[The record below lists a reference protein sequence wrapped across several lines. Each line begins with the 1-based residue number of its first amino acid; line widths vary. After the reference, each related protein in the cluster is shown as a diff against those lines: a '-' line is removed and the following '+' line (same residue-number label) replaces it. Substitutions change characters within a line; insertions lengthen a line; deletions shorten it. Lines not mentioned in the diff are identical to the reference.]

1 MTLPSLQRPQLLVF
15 LWADLSFLL
24 ALLPQG
30 VGGVPRAVN
39 AVLFMTLGPA
49 CAVMFLLRSLPPV
62 VAVVVGIGVSL
73 GTLILASQTLL
84 ILGIWSAWGVAGI
97 VAIATI
103 GLTLLS
109 ERYFTDVRV

>member
-1 MTLPSLQRPQLLVF
+1 MKLPNLQRPQLLVF

-24 ALLPQG
+24 ALLPHG

-49 CAVMFLLRSLPPV
+49 CAVLLLLRSLPPV
-62 VAVVVGIGVSL
+62 VAVVVGMGVSL
-73 GTLILASQTLL
+73 GTLIRASQALL
-84 ILGIWSAWGVAGI
+84 ILGIWTAWGVAGI
-97 VAIATI
+97 VAITTI

-109 ERYFTDVRV
+109 EHSFKDVRV